1 MTDLE
6 GVSGVNGCADDSV
19 GNRIANKEAANHLLV
34 EEINAVVAGLV
45 DAGAEEI
52 TVVDGH
58 GGSDSISI
66 EALHQNASLYV
77 SRGGLAP
84 VNIIDSSYDATL
96 HIGTHAM
103 MGVADGFLNHTFNSH
118 AVDVMKLN
126 GEPVGE
132 IAIEA
137 LICAYF
143 GVPTVL
149 ISGDKA
155 ACREAK
161 EFLAEVETVE
171 TKTGI
176 SRYTVLNR
184 NPLSVREELRMKAR
198 KALLE
203 KNSFSIKR
211 INPPYSLE
219 IRLMCPNQAD
229 SYEMR
234 GAKRLD
240 HQTVLLQSDD
250 FMDLWAQRNGWAPGV
265 HNACFGIRSW
275 LKDRK

>member
-1 MTDLE
+1 MKAFIMTDLE
-6 GVSGVNGCADDSV
+6 GVSGINGCAADSV
-19 GNRIANKEAANHLLV
+19 GNRIANKETANHLLV
-34 EEINAVVAGLV
+34 EEVNAVVAGLV
-45 DAGAEEI
+45 DVGAEEI

-58 GGSDSISI
+58 GGSDSIYI
-66 EALHQNASLYV
+66 ENLHRKADLCTPG
-77 SRGGLAP
+77 GGLAP
-84 VNIIDSSYDATL
+84 VSIIDSSYDAAL
-96 HIGTHAM
+96 HIGAHAM

-118 AVDVMKLN
+118 AVDVMKFN

-132 IAIEA
+132 ITIEA

-149 ISGDKA
+149 VSGDRA

-161 EFLAEVETVE
+161 EFLPEVETVE

-176 SRYTVLNR
+176 SRYAVLNR
-184 NPLSVREELRMKAR
+184 NPLAVREELRERAR
-198 KALLE
+198 EALLR
-203 KNSFSIKR
+203 KDDFPIRR
-211 INPPYSLE
+211 IEPPYSLE

-240 HQTVLLQSDD
+240 HQTVLLESDD

-265 HNACFGIRSW
+265 HNARFGIRPY
-275 LKDRK
+275 

>member
-1 MTDLE
+1 MKAFIMTDLE
-6 GVSGVNGCADDSV
+6 GVSGINGCAADSV
-19 GNRIANKEAANHLLV
+19 GNRIANKETANHLLV
-34 EEINAVVAGLV
+34 EEVNAVVAGLV
-45 DAGAEEI
+45 DVGAEEI

-58 GGSDSISI
+58 
-66 EALHQNASLYV
+66 ECLHQNARLYV
-77 SRGGLAP
+77 SGGGFAP
-84 VNIIDSSYDATL
+84 VSIIDSSYDAAL
-96 HIGTHAM
+96 HIGAHAM
-103 MGVADGFLNHTFNSH
+103 MGVADGFMNHTFNSH
-118 AVDVMKLN
+118 AVGIMKLN

-149 ISGDKA
+149 VSGDRA

-161 EFLAEVETVE
+161 EFLPEVETVE

-176 SRYTVLNR
+176 SRYAVLNR
-184 NPLSVREELRMKAR
+184 NPLAVREELRERAR
-198 KALLE
+198 EALLR
-203 KNSFSIKR
+203 KDDFPIRR
-211 INPPYSLE
+211 IEPPYSLE
-219 IRLMCPNQAD
+219 IRLMCLNQAD

-240 HQTVLLQSDD
+240 HQTVLLESDD

-265 HNACFGIRSW
+265 HNARFGIRPY
-275 LKDRK
+275 